1 MTGFVGLL
9 NYCISFVK
17 SFENL
22 RLTGG
27 VLGNTVEAFKV
38 KWGTD
43 VVYEEFFYGNPDFF
57 IGFLRL

>member
-1 MTGFVGLL
+1 MVW
-9 NYCISFVK
+9 
-17 SFENL
+17 
-22 RLTGG
+22 LTGG

-57 IGFLRL
+57 IGFLKDF